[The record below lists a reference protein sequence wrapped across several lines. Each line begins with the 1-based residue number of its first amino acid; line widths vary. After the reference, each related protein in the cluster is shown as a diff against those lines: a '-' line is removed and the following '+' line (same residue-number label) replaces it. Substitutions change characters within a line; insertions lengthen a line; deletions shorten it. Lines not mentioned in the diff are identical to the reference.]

1 MPWTSTPSGVCEHKK
16 GITVKYVCMN
26 SQLQIHVEGLRTR
39 RVLGRVC
46 TCKSRLRGVYF
57 GHSFLMILI
66 RNPPPFEPDL
76 QLEGAL
82 CLLVHASPAAAT
94 PVTIEMS
101 LSKAKSKGG

>member
-1 MPWTSTPSGVCEHKK
+1 M
-16 GITVKYVCMN
+16 
-26 SQLQIHVEGLRTR
+26 
-39 RVLGRVC
+39 
-46 TCKSRLRGVYF
+46 YF

-66 RNPPPFEPDL
+66 HNPPFEPDL